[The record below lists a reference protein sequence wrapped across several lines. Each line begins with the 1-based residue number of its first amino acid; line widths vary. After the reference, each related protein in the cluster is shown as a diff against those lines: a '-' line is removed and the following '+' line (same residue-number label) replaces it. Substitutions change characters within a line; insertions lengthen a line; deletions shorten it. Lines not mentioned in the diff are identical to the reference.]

1 MVGTQALVEPQRKH
15 NFPNGGISMTQVTPT
30 CSVARRGRIPATG
43 LSEKAPES
51 RGYPLQGIFTQ
62 EGVSDGDKHCRVR
75 VNTVA
80 VPAIHLS
87 SHMCKVNG
95 GSPRSANLR

>member
-15 NFPNGGISMTQVTPT
+15 NFPNGCISMTQVTPT

-51 RGYPLQGIFTQ
+51 RGYPLF
-62 EGVSDGDKHCRVR
+62 
-75 VNTVA
+75 
-80 VPAIHLS
+80 P
-87 SHMCKVNG
+87 
-95 GSPRSANLR
+95 NLRLGCLDLLGKGSVVSNGVAREGEPGPASLQGWQCEGDV